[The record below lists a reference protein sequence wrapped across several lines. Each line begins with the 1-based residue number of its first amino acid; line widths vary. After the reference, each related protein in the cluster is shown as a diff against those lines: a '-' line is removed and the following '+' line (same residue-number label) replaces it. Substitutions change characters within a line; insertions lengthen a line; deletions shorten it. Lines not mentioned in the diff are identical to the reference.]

1 MTKAWRKVPLKI
13 SLHIRALHHD
23 FGKKIYEIKKKYPGI
38 PTRAISYHA
47 NKPISEEFVGR
58 RKYNKGPPRKLGAR
72 DVRDLKLKIS
82 YLRKVVNPNFNAVD

>member
-47 NKPISEEFVGR
+47 NKPISEEFVDR
-58 RKYNKGPPRKLGAR
+58 RKYNKGPSRKLGGR
-72 DVRDLKLKIS
+72 DVRHMKKKIS
-82 YLRKVVNPNFNAVD
+82 NLQKVVNRNFTAVD